1 MQEPDRQAN
10 IDREIAVVVA
20 VLIAAVALVVFL
32 VKAVITA

>member
-1 MQEPDRQAN
+1 MQELDQQATT
-10 IDREIAVVVA
+10 DREIAVVVA

>member
-1 MQEPDRQAN
+1 MQEPDRQATT
-10 IDREIAVVVA
+10 DREIAVVVA

>member
-1 MQEPDRQAN
+1 MQELDQQAT

-20 VLIAAVALVVFL
+20 VLIAAVALVFFL

>member
-1 MQEPDRQAN
+1 MQEPDRQAT